1 LSYRIAFFLGH
12 IGAGIVHV
20 SSREVDE
27 LWGSGYFLTRA
38 SFLNEVDDIFL
49 DFAVLQ

>member
-12 IGAGIVHV
+12 IRACIVHI

-27 LWGSGYFLTRA
+27 PWGGGNFLTRA